1 MKHRNTKHIN
11 AHVQH
16 ALRIAS
22 NSIPPQAESTPKSE
36 QISDDNWRR
45 VSEVAFGVEAY
56 AAITGNPVD
65 DDSEGLILGDLLND
79 LMHWAEFFGYD
90 FNLALARAQ
99 RNYAEEATADPYAH
113 ARAAHADGELQFLVT
128 TRDAVSAWYDAHPDQ
143 TPDYSDPP
151 THYRRKPKPIVS
163 PRETPFSKDHP
174 AVVLEVIASNVTQD
188 LEVQR
193 SMCQRWEKQWACSSQ
208 LRATASRYADIRDM
222 VESYMRHWLRGEIES
237 LRLGRPPQR

>member
-1 MKHRNTKHIN
+1 MKHRNIKHIN
-11 AHVQH
+11 AFIQH

-22 NSIPPQAESTPKSE
+22 NSIPPQATAPDTPLTDE
-36 QISDDNWRR
+36 NWRR

-56 AAITGNPVD
+56 AAIAGNPVD

-99 RNYAEEATADPYAH
+99 RNYSEEATADPYAH
-113 ARAAHADGELQFLVT
+113 ARAAHADGELQYLAEVDDKRKWIDVKANHIPGFT
-128 TRDAVSAWYDAHPDQ
+128 DP
-143 TPDYSDPP
+143 PDY
-151 THYRRKPKPIVS
+151 YRRKPKPVVV
-163 PRETPFSKDHP
+163 PRQTPFSKDHP
-174 AVVLEVIASNVTQD
+174 AVVLEVIASNVTHD

-193 SMCQRWEKQWACSSQ
+193 SLCQRWEKQWAQSSQ

-222 VESYMRHWLRGEIES
+222 VESYMRHWLQGEIES
-237 LRLGRPPQR
+237 LRLGRPPKC